1 MYRSKNLKKL
11 LAFQSFR
18 FLVILEA
25 NLCIL
30 KNFGFWYF
38 GCFFF
43 SNFKKMLLHKPRTQL
58 FVLWTGLDCF
68 ITSVEFTISLSP
80 GNIVS
85 VRWQTMSH
93 CLNWCCLAT
102 RRRPPSKTETAVHL
116 NFNLRRHWTSLSF
129 PTTPP
134 DNSEGDCII
143 TTFHPK
149 QPEIPRFIR
158 DNMHSFIH
166 YVSKTRFPT
175 LIKSL
180 FI

>member
-30 KNFGFWYF
+30 KHFGFWYF

-129 PTTPP
+129 RQHHPTILKEIA
-134 DNSEGDCII
+134 SS
-143 TTFHPK
+143 
-149 QPEIPRFIR
+149 QPFIQ
-158 DNMHSFIH
+158 S
-166 YVSKTRFPT
+166 SQRFPDLYET
-175 LIKSL
+175 ICTMLAKPG
-180 FI
+180 FQH